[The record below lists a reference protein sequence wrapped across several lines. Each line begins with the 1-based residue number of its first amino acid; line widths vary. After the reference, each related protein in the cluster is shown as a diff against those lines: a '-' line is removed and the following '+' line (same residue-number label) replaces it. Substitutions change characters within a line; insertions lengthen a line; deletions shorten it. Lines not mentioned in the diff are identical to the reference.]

1 MLVPLLDF
9 PEGNQTFSNPLSPQ
23 KTRDETATMAAARD
37 FTRYQE
43 IVSIVRRVL
52 RSFRVTCLPRQIRQI
67 PSIVAEGWRR
77 GRVATMDTHRYVIDT
92 CGVVEPMC
100 RIHRIPIARCIVY
113 APPVFL

>member
-1 MLVPLLDF
+1 MLVPLFDF
-9 PEGNQTFSNPLSPQ
+9 PEGNQTFSTPLSSQ
-23 KTRDETATMAAARD
+23 KTRDETSTMAAARD

-52 RSFRVTCLPRQIRQI
+52 RSFRVTCLPRQI

>member
-43 IVSIVRRVL
+43 IVSIVHRVL
-52 RSFRVTCLPRQIRQI
+52 RSFRVTCLPRQI

-113 APPVFL
+113 ALPVFL